1 VANVIVRVELHGA
14 TTEAQYQTLHQA
26 MAAIGFERTITGGGG
41 ARFQLPTAMYY
52 STRYPN
58 VQAARDAAWIAASRT
73 QVARAVVAAG
83 SEVAWEGLE
92 RA

>member
-1 VANVIVRVELHGA
+1 LANAIVRVELHGA

-26 MAAIGFERTITGGGG
+26 MAAIGFERAITGGRG
-41 ARFQLPTAMYY
+41 ARYQLPTAMYY
-52 STRYPN
+52 STRYPS
-58 VQAARDAAWIAASRT
+58 VQAARDAAWTAASRIGL
-73 QVARAVVAAG
+73 ARAVVAAG